1 MPDHADSPDAPTPPA
16 ATGVSVEE
24 PEDAGAPDDA
34 ALTLAAP
41 EVLADSLQEY
51 VSAWLTRIRSGGSGA
66 LPIVAGLVALVIF
79 FQIEQSAFLTAG
91 NLVNLLVQAAEYI
104 LFGVAEIFVLLLSE
118 IDLSVGYTAAV
129 AAFII
134 AELIAPPVNLP
145 WWIAILAM
153 LAAVGAFGVLQGTLI
168 TRLGLPSFVVTLGG
182 LLFMNGVMLE
192 LANVDKT
199 AVGGVITIDASN
211 PVYQLVQSTMSP
223 ALSWIALVVGLALFA
238 AVSLSRAARRRS
250 QGLSAPPIG
259 ITLLT
264 IALTAIGG
272 IAVVFVCNLNR
283 GSALVSLSGVP
294 WVVPFVILIL
304 VAATWLLSRTRMGRY
319 IYAIGA
325 NPEGAR
331 RAGINVARIRIAG
344 FALCAMTAGLAGLAY
359 ESRLGSISTSIQGG
373 NLVLY
378 AVAAAVIGGTSLFG
392 GRGKPLHALLGGIII
407 ATVFNGLGLMGVSDA
422 VQFISTAIV
431 LIAAVTL
438 DSVVRRRA
446 STVLR

>member
-1 MPDHADSPDAPTPPA
+1 MADRADDRSDAPA
-16 ATGVSVEE
+16 E
-24 PEDAGAPDDA
+24 PGAPLAVAIPPDEPGQSDDA
-34 ALTLAAP
+34 VLAAP
-41 EVLADSLQEY
+41 EVLAGSLQEY
-51 VSAWLTRIRSGGSGA
+51 VRAWLTRIRSGGSGA
-66 LPIVAGLVALVIF
+66 LPIIAGLVVIVIF
-79 FQIEQSAFLTAG
+79 FQIEQSTFLTSG
-91 NLVNLLVQAAEYI
+91 NIVNLLVQAAEYI
-104 LFGVAEIFVLLLSE
+104 LFGAAEIFALLLSE

-145 WWIAILAM
+145 WWIAILAA
-153 LAAVGAFGVLQGTLI
+153 LAVTGAFGALQGTLI

-192 LANVDKT
+192 LANVDKS
-199 AVGGVITIDASN
+199 AVGGVINIDPNSPIAKLVNSN
-211 PVYQLVQSTMSP
+211 MSP
-223 ALSWIALVVGLALFA
+223 ALGWIVLVVGLALFA

-264 IALTAIGG
+264 VAVTALGG
-272 IAVVFVCNLNR
+272 IAVVFICNLNR
-283 GSALVSLSGVP
+283 GGLTTVQGVP

-304 VAATWLLSRTRMGRY
+304 VAATWLLSRTRLGRY

-331 RAGINVARIRIAG
+331 RAGINVARIRTAG
-344 FALCAMTAGLAGLAY
+344 FALCAMTAGIAGLVY
-359 ESRLGSISTSIQGG
+359 EARLGSMSTSVQGG

-392 GRGKPLHALLGGIII
+392 GRGRPLHALLGGIII

-422 VQFISTAIV
+422 VQFIATAIV

-438 DSVVRRRA
+438 DSLVRRRA
-446 STVLR
+446 AVH

>member
-1 MPDHADSPDAPTPPA
+1 MADPADSTDA
-16 ATGVSVEE
+16 ATE
-24 PEDAGAPDDA
+24 PRAADTAAAAPDDA
-34 ALTLAAP
+34 ATADDAALRLAAP
-41 EVLADSLQEY
+41 DVLADSLQEY
-51 VSAWLTRIRSGGSGA
+51 VSAWLVRIRSGGSGA
-66 LPIVAGLVALVIF
+66 LPIIAGLVALVIF
-79 FQIEQSAFLTAG
+79 FQIEQSSFLTSG
-91 NLVNLLVQAAEYI
+91 NIVNLLVQAAEFI
-104 LFGVAEIFVLLLSE
+104 LFGVAEIFALLLSE

-145 WWIAILAM
+145 WWIAILGM
-153 LAAVGAFGVLQGTLI
+153 LVATGAFGVLQGTLI

-192 LANVDKT
+192 LAAVDKS
-199 AVGGVITIDASN
+199 AVGGVINIDPNSPIAK
-211 PVYQLVQSTMSP
+211 LVNANMSP
-223 ALSWIALVVGLALFA
+223 ALSWIVLAVGLALFA
-238 AVSLSRAARRRS
+238 TVSLSRSARRRS

-264 IALTAIGG
+264 VAVTAVGG
-272 IAVVFVCNLNR
+272 IAVVFICNLNR
-283 GSALVSLSGVP
+283 GALTTLQGVP

-304 VAATWLLSRTRMGRY
+304 VGATWLLGRTRLGRY

-331 RAGINVARIRIAG
+331 RAGINVARIRTAG

-359 ESRLGSISTSIQGG
+359 ESRLGSMSTSVQGG

-446 STVLR
+446 ATGA